1 MVGVLRRFRRDE
13 RGLSLTEALL
23 TLPIMLLMI
32 AAFVEFGFVIFQWN
46 QTAKAMQLGARLL
59 AVSDPIHPDFDQMTV
74 YGGEPE
80 PGDPVPVGD
89 VGFSLRC
96 GAGLTPCI
104 DGGMKRLISGSDGVC
119 GPTAGSTSG
128 MCDFNPRI
136 SADNVVVTYTRTGL
150 GYVGRPGGP
159 VVTVTVETDGLYFD
173 LPLIGALFREVFET
187 DTAFRGIEVPANPV
201 TVTGEDLKSG
211 R

>member
-1 MVGVLRRFRRDE
+1 MVGLLRRFRRDE
-13 RGLSLTEALL
+13 RGLSLTEAYL

-59 AVSDPIHPDFDQMTV
+59 AVSDPLVDLSSLEVVGVD
-74 YGGEPE
+74 
-80 PGDPVPVGD
+80 PGNPMPAD
-89 VGFSLRC
+89 
-96 GAGLTPCI
+96 GAFVQCKGSACDLAK
-104 DGGMKRLISGSDGVC
+104 MSRLIQGSDGKCSAVYD
-119 GPTAGSTSG
+119 GTSG

-136 SADNVVVTYTRTGL
+136 TADNVVVTYTRTGL

-173 LPLIGALFREVFET
+173 LPLIGALFREVFKT
-187 DTAFRGIEVPANPV
+187 DPEFRGIRVPANPV
-201 TVTGEDLKSG
+201 TVTGEDLRSG
-211 R
+211 P

>member
-1 MVGVLRRFRRDE
+1 MVGLLRRFRRDE

-59 AVSDPIHPDFDQMTV
+59 AVSDPLIDLGPLEV
-74 YGGEPE
+74 SGGN
-80 PGDPVPVGD
+80 PGDPMPDPMPSGD
-89 VGFSLRC
+89 FASLSC
-96 GAGLTPCI
+96 GAGAEACRPGP
-104 DGGMKRLISGSDGVC
+104 DYMDRLI
-119 GPTAGSTSG
+119 AR
-128 MCDFNPRI
+128 MQAFNPRI
-136 SADNVVVTYTRTGL
+136 RAENVRVTYTRTGL

-173 LPLIGALFREVFET
+173 LPLIGALFREVFKT
-187 DTAFRGIEVPANPV
+187 DPEFRGIRVPANPV
-201 TVTGEDLKSG
+201 TVTGEDLRSG
-211 R
+211 P

>member
-46 QTAKAMQLGARLL
+46 QTAKAMQLGARFL
-59 AVSDPIHPDFDQMTV
+59 AVSDPIHPDFADLNV
-74 YGGEPE
+74 YPSGSE
-80 PGDPVPVGD
+80 PGDPVPEGD
-89 VGFSLRC
+89 FTSFSC
-96 GAGLTPCI
+96 GAGAEPCRPGP
-104 DGGMKRLISGSDGVC
+104 DHMDRLI
-119 GPTAGSTSG
+119 TRMQA
-128 MCDFNPRI
+128 FNPRI
-136 SADNVVVTYTRTGL
+136 RADNVVVTYTRTGL
-150 GYVGRPGGP
+150 GYVGRPDGP

-173 LPLIGALFREVFET
+173 LPLLGALLRWG
-187 DTAFRGIEVPANPV
+187 DNPGIEVPANPV
-201 TVTGEDLKSG
+201 TVTGEDLNSG